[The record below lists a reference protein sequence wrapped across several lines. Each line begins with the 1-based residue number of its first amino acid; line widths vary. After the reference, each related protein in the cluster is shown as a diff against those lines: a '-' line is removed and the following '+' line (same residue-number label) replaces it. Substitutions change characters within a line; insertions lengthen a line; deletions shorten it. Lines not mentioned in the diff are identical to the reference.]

1 MTTPVTLQDGECL
14 LFDSIVPPL
23 SPGDYRVG
31 AALSAQSLGPA
42 TADGSP
48 RDVTAAIDVDAD
60 TSQGAAP
67 GAVGATISVEGPR
80 LTLGP
85 GDIAAL
91 YPPANATDAADDM
104 LVSVVLRRRTLPW
117 ERPVAPGVAR
127 TTPWMALLLFEK
139 SEARIEQRQ
148 PFSRIGRSVPGI
160 ADNELCDQLVVQAD
174 KLLPLL
180 PKANELALLCHARQ
194 LNRTESAAIKD
205 DDGFVAIVLGNRVP
219 KAQKDY
225 LACLVSLEGAYG
237 RLLAPGANVPA
248 SGEIRLVSLVSWSF
262 HTGKQGDFEAYFH
275 RLGKAGGS
283 RMLGAGAR
291 AVDPRI
297 TDEVGLSA
305 LPAPTVDAPAR
316 TVLYSGPGV
325 RVPFAPSKH
334 FVRSA
339 AQARMQL
346 PGRGELVSYAAA
358 FELGRLLALASPAAL
373 RGLLDLRANQYTRD
387 LDTTTKTPI
396 WPGDPRDWQK
406 IIFGGVIDQP
416 WFEDLG
422 RFGGDPTGVAH
433 LGSVIPGLTELLGEP
448 GLEELRASLVAGERM
463 DAAAGVAGPGVT
475 MSPLIVGA
483 AELEARF
490 PSLASLASLAPRTI
504 PGGRQ

>member
-31 AALSAQSLGPA
+31 AALTAQSLGPT

-48 RDVTAAIDVDAD
+48 REVIAAVDVDAD

-67 GAVGATISVEGPR
+67 GATIRVEGPR
-80 LTLGP
+80 LALGP
-85 GDIAAL
+85 GDVAAL

-139 SEARIEQRQ
+139 TEAHIEIQK
-148 PFSRIGRSVPGI
+148 PFLLTGLTVPGI
-160 ADNELCDQLVVQAD
+160 EPGEPCDQLVVQASV
-174 KLLPLL
+174 LEPVF
-180 PKANELALLCHARQ
+180 PRAGELALLCHARQ

-219 KAQKDY
+219 RADRDY
-225 LACLVSLEGAYG
+225 FACLVSLEGAYAK
-237 RLLAPGANVPA
+237 LIAPGVTFPK
-248 SGEIRLVSLVSWSF
+248 SGEVRLVSLLSWSF

-275 RLGKAGGS
+275 RLGGLGGS

-291 AVDPRI
+291 ATDPRI
-297 TDEVGLSA
+297 TDEVGLGT

-316 TVLYSGPGV
+316 TVLYSGPAV

-339 AQARMQL
+339 SQARMQL

-373 RGLLDLRANQYTRD
+373 RGLLDLRGNQYTRD
-387 LDTTTKTPI
+387 LDTTNKTPV

-406 IIFGGVIDQP
+406 IVFGGVIDQP